1 MSNTT
6 NSNSS
11 FMNISG
17 LRRAGGI
24 LMVGLMLA
32 GCRGTI
38 SDKPAIHP
46 QMNMDQQD
54 RKEAQEVNNF
64 F

>member
-1 MSNTT
+1 
-6 NSNSS
+6 
-11 FMNISG
+11 MNISG

-54 RKEAQEVNNF
+54 RKIGRAHV
-64 F
+64 